1 MFHYFSFCSLLAL
14 FASAMRPHWPPTRP
28 PPGKL
33 NLFLLYLSS
42 SLKSLKYGVGAY
54 PESPDARACSQFLG
68 RPLGHGECQ
77 AAVDNLPR
85 GTLPSIFSTRAHTTT
100 NNYIQVPVRYNNDE
114 IRPSCS
120 VTIDLE
126 GHSLT
131 DQFVFVPW
139 DEIREMAQ
147 ALVDSCVDML
157 KCGGFIT
164 YGISR
169 TLESL
174 IQPMAYGRGNANIP
188 TPAWVRQPDE
198 SIAYVA
204 IPSRSAGNEYSRFGY
219 TLNTQTALTTVPSL
233 SID

>member
-1 MFHYFSFCSLLAL
+1 M
-14 FASAMRPHWPPTRP
+14 
-28 PPGKL
+28 
-33 NLFLLYLSS
+33 
-42 SLKSLKYGVGAY
+42 GAY
-54 PESPDARACSQFLG
+54 PESPDARACSQYLG
-68 RPLGHGECQ
+68 RPLGHEECQ

-85 GTLPSIFSTRAHTTT
+85 GTLPSIFSTRAHTAA

-131 DQFVFVPW
+131 DHFVFVPW
-139 DEIREMAQ
+139 DEIRENAQ
-147 ALVDSCVDML
+147 AVVNSCVDML
-157 KCGGFIT
+157 KSGGFLT
-164 YGISR
+164 YGIGR

-174 IQPMAYGRGNANIP
+174 IHPMAYEGDDAHIP

-204 IPSRSAGNEYSRFGY
+204 IPSRLARNEYSRFGC
-219 TLNTQTALTTVPSL
+219 TLNTRRALTTVPSL
-233 SID
+233 YID